1 MSNNEAVYVDLE
13 LRDNLIPQLREV
25 QAFANKVGKEVTDVK
40 RKSLQEMRETQR
52 HAVRIMSGVRQLF
65 YAFGGALDPFWQA
78 VFNIVGSSIEML
90 YALATAEG
98 STILG
103 IPAAAVHGGI
113 ALAIEAVTLPH
124 ILAGIENAQA
134 AANRAIAAV
143 DAFALFGGY

>member
-13 LRDNLIPQLREV
+13 VQDNLTPQLREA
-25 QAFANKVGKEVTDVK
+25 QAFANKVGKEVTEVK
-40 RKSLQEMRETQR
+40 RKALQEMRETQR
-52 HAVRIMSGVRQLF
+52 HAVRIMTGVRQLF

-98 STILG
+98 STIIG
-103 IPAAAVHGGI
+103 IPAAAIHGGI
-113 ALAIEAVTLPH
+113 ALAIEMVTLPQ
-124 ILAGIENAQA
+124 ILAGIEDAQT

-143 DAFALFGGY
+143 DAFSILGGY